1 MKEKV
6 DRFERILKTRVK
18 GREEEQLLL
27 AGQKTEEEQIV
38 SRLDTLRS
46 QKERALVSFGMQQG
60 MLLSPQEMWFQRKS
74 IDVIEKHICDGDSSL
89 CDVRQEIE
97 ATEVR
102 LVEKHRE
109 VQIMEKYITS
119 MVEEWRT
126 TLQKNEQNEMDDIAG
141 IRHCARGRK
150 IL

>member
-27 AGQKTEEEQIV
+27 AGQKSEEEQIV
-38 SRLDTLRS
+38 TRLDTLRS
-46 QKERALVSFGMQQG
+46 QKERALVSFSMQQG
-60 MLLSPQEMWFQRKS
+60 TLISPQDMWFQRKS

-97 ATEVR
+97 ATEVH

-109 VQIMEKYITS
+109 EKKKKKYIS
-119 MVEEWRT
+119 SIVEEWRT
-126 TLQKNEQNEMDDIAG
+126 TLQKNEQTEMDDIAG
-141 IRHCARGRK
+141 IRHGSHGRK
-150 IL
+150 NQ

>member
-27 AGQKTEEEQIV
+27 AGQKSEEEQIV

-60 MLLSPQEMWFQRKS
+60 MLLSDRKS
-74 IDVIEKHICDGDSSL
+74 V
-89 CDVRQEIE
+89 V
-97 ATEVR
+97 
-102 LVEKHRE
+102 
-109 VQIMEKYITS
+109 
-119 MVEEWRT
+119 
-126 TLQKNEQNEMDDIAG
+126 
-141 IRHCARGRK
+141 
-150 IL
+150 